1 MAEVQAG
8 EEHQPHHLAER
19 RPVRL
24 APMGPNLMRRA
35 EEQFREVRY
44 QLTAV
49 VSKTTAAGLDGSH
62 NQAAGKAVSREPE
75 VTIAI

>member
-1 MAEVQAG
+1 
-8 EEHQPHHLAER
+8 
-19 RPVRL
+19 
-24 APMGPNLMRRA
+24 MGPNLMRRA